1 VRVGYARVS
10 RHNQRLEPQRDAL
23 LADGCE
29 RVFEEKV
36 SSREVD
42 RKALRE
48 AFDYCR
54 EGDVLVV
61 ARLDRLGRSL
71 RELIDLVGEL
81 EGRGVGF
88 RSLKESLDTT
98 TAGGKLIFHVFGALA
113 EFEREI
119 IRERTMAGL
128 ESARARGRH
137 GGRPRALDENKV
149 KLARRLKEEGEHSVE
164 EICQML
170 AVGRSTLYRY
180 LAEDGYERRGED

>member
-1 VRVGYARVS
+1 MRVGYARVS
-10 RHNQRLEPQRDAL
+10 QQDQRLEPQRDAL

-36 SSREVD
+36 SSREPD

-81 EGRGVGF
+81 EGRDVGF
-88 RSLKESLDTT
+88 RSIKESLDTT
-98 TAGGKLIFHVFGALA
+98 TDGGRLNFHVFGALA

-119 IRERTMAGL
+119 IREKTMAGL
-128 ESARARGRH
+128 ESARVRGRR
-137 GGRPRALDENKV
+137 GGRPRALDENRAQ
-149 KLARRLKEEGEHSVE
+149 LARRLKWEGDHSVE
-164 EICQML
+164 EICSML
-170 AVGRSTLYRY
+170 GVGRSTLYRY
-180 LAEDGYERRGED
+180 LRESESTA